1 MGGDGVAVEQDGGLA
16 VGVGAINNWELSIRH
31 WEFGMAEVHS
41 VYCDDCGQEKMAEV
55 RDGKIV
61 IVDRRH
67 GRRHVAV
74 IPLGRGKG
82 E

>member
-1 MGGDGVAVEQDGGLA
+1 
-16 VGVGAINNWELSIRH
+16 
-31 WEFGMAEVHS
+31 MAEVRS
-41 VYCDDCGQEKMAEV
+41 VYCDDCGREKMAEV
-55 RDGKIV
+55 RDGKVV

-82 E
+82 GLNCDSGD

>member
-1 MGGDGVAVEQDGGLA
+1 MVEKG
-16 VGVGAINNWELSIRH
+16 SI
-31 WEFGMAEVHS
+31 
-41 VYCDDCGQEKMAEV
+41 YCDDCGREKMAEV

-74 IPLGRGKG
+74 VALSGAEVKG
-82 E
+82 

>member
-1 MGGDGVAVEQDGGLA
+1 MVEKH
-16 VGVGAINNWELSIRH
+16 SI
-31 WEFGMAEVHS
+31 
-41 VYCDDCGQEKMAEV
+41 YCDDCGREKMAEV

-74 IPLGRGKG
+74 IPLGRLSESGFTG
-82 E
+82 CEDGQDRHA

>member
-1 MGGDGVAVEQDGGLA
+1 MISVIDGIWMILREV
-16 VGVGAINNWELSIRH
+16 R
-31 WEFGMAEVHS
+31 MAEGNA
-41 VYCDDCGQEKMAEV
+41 VYCDDCGREKMAEV

-74 IPLGRGKG
+74 IPLSGNSQLAIKN
-82 E
+82 